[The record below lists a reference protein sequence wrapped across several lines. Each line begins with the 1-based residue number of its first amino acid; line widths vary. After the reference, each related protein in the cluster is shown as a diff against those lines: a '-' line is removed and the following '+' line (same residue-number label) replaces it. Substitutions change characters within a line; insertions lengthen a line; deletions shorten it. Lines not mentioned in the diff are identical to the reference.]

1 MAEQKNQQAQPELS
15 LSEQTR
21 IRREKLA
28 TLQAEGENPFA
39 VTRFDWDATSQQ
51 IKDNFDAMEGKAVK
65 VAGRLMSKRGM
76 GKVSFCDLQDKTGRI
91 QIYARKDEM
100 DEDNYN
106 RFKKYDIGDI
116 VGVHGKLFRTKTEP
130 VQTRRISELL
140 TRSHSRLNSSLA
152 RLCSRRIIKI
162 YHHAPLPSPDF

>member
-1 MAEQKNQQAQPELS
+1 MADENNRNVTEQPQQDMGEL
-15 LSEQTR
+15 LR
-21 IRREKLA
+21 IRRDKLKA
-28 TLQAEGENPFA
+28 LQEEGRDPFTITKFD
-39 VTRFDWDATSQQ
+39 VTHHTQD
-51 IKDNFDAMEGKAVK
+51 IKDNFDAMEGQSVS

-116 VGVHGKLFRTKTEP
+116 VGVQGEVFRTQRGEMSVRAHEIILLSNP
-130 VQTRRISELL
+130 CVPCRR
-140 TRSHSRLNSSLA
+140 SSTA
-152 RLCSRRIIKI
+152 
-162 YHHAPLPSPDF
+162 

>member
-65 VAGRLMSKRGM
+65 VAGRLMS
-76 GKVSFCDLQDKTGRI
+76 
-91 QIYARKDEM
+91 
-100 DEDNYN
+100 
-106 RFKKYDIGDI
+106 
-116 VGVHGKLFRTKTEP
+116 
-130 VQTRRISELL
+130 
-140 TRSHSRLNSSLA
+140 
-152 RLCSRRIIKI
+152 
-162 YHHAPLPSPDF
+162 